1 MQHHFSVIT
10 VGHAASA
17 LFPGSISDYPT
28 SFTSV
33 TVPLAT
39 MASATSPMISSC
51 IPLVC
56 LQVSQCTSSITVGHV
71 LSELS
76 SGDISEHK
84 PGPEEIKK
92 LC

>member
-17 LFPGSISDYPT
+17 LFPGSISAYPT

-39 MASATSPMISSC
+39 MATSPMISSY
-51 IPLVC
+51 IPLLC

-76 SGDISEHK
+76 SGDISVHK
-84 PGPEEIKK
+84 SGPEEIKK